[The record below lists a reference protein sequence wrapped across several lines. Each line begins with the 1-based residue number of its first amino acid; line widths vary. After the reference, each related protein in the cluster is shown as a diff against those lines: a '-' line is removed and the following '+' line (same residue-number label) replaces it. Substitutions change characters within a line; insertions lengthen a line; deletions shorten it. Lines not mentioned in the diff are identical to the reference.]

1 MKVKMTA
8 IFLIIA
14 GVAAASAVAGESDE
28 TIVKAELPG
37 VVNYTK
43 MSGSEGYAGATAGFG
58 GATEVS
64 ALQPLKDE
72 GYAAVINLRQAD
84 EKGVDLD
91 ASRMAA
97 EAAGIKYIHMP
108 FDSGNPDPAV
118 IDAFMEAVGDPAN
131 QPVYIHCGSA
141 TRVGALWMIGR
152 VQQDGWS
159 LEAAGEEVKQIAG
172 KPDSAIGF
180 ATRYVTTNEKQ

>member
-118 IDAFMEAVGDPAN
+118 IAAR
-131 QPVYIHCGSA
+131 VYPL
-141 TRVGALWMIGR
+141 RVGNQSRRTMDDRAG
-152 VQQDGWS
+152 
-159 LEAAGEEVKQIAG
+159 AAGRLVAR
-172 KPDSAIGF
+172 SS
-180 ATRYVTTNEKQ
+180 R